1 MFRIKKEKKFWY
13 IKKIIFVECEENV
26 NKFFMCIFNIYGK
39 LNNFFE
45 II

>member
-26 NKFFMCIFNIYGK
+26 IKFFMCIFNIYGK